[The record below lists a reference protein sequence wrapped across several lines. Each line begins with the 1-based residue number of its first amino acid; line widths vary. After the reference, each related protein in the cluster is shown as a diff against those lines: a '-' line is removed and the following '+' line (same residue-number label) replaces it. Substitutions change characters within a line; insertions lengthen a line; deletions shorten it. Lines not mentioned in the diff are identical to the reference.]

1 MNILALDDEELALEG
16 LVSAIRRAEPSASIY
31 SFNKPKEALEFCKGM
46 PCEVVF
52 LDIQMRNMSGVELA
66 KEIKLLNPQTN
77 IIFTTGY
84 ADYMKDALE
93 MHASG
98 YVMKPITPDKIRKE
112 LENLRY
118 PVKTVVKNKVRFQT
132 FGNFE
137 VYIEGQPV
145 KFRYEFTKEMLA
157 YLVDR
162 NGILCTNGEIM
173 AVLWGDKSSS
183 SYLRTLI
190 KDMKDTF
197 REAGCEEIILQQ
209 RGKIGICREKVDC
222 DYYDWLDGKI
232 YAVNLYRGEYMAQY
246 SWSEFTNAGMQ
257 GNV

>member
-16 LVSAIRRAEPSASIY
+16 LVSAANKAEPSATIY
-31 SFNKPKEALEFCKGM
+31 SFNKPREALEFCKST

-84 ADYMKDALE
+84 TDYMKDALE

-112 LENLRY
+112 LDNLRY
-118 PVKTVVKNKVRFQT
+118 PVKTVVKNKVRFQA

-137 VYIEGQPV
+137 VYIEGHPV
-145 KFRYEFTKEMLA
+145 KFRYEYTKEMLA

-162 NGILCTNGEIM
+162 NGALCTNGEIM
-173 AVLWGDKSSS
+173 AVLWGDKKSS
-183 SYLRTLI
+183 SYLRSLI

-197 REAGCEEIILQQ
+197 REAGCDEIILQQ

-246 SWSEFTNAGMQ
+246 GWAELTNAEIK
-257 GNV
+257 VKR